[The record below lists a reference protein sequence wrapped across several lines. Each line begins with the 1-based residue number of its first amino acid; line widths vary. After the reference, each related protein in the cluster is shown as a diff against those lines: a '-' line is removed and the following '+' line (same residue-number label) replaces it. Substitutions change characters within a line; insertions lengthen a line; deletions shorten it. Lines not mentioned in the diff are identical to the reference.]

1 METLFL
7 VLFLIG
13 LVFAVLSIFVGDIFH
28 LHVDVSGG
36 HFPYLSPTTIA
47 AFITVFGGLGYF
59 LIINTS
65 LSQVLIS
72 AISVF
77 AAIVVS
83 ACMFF
88 FIVVPLQAAHKST
101 ARSAKDLIGKSAVVV
116 SPITGDSRG
125 EIVYEQGGTRLS
137 APARSNSGEMIYKGE
152 TVIVLDEAAGT
163 FLVAKL

>member
-13 LVFAVLSIFVGDIFH
+13 LVFAVISIFIGDIFH
-28 LHVDVSGG
+28 LHIDVSGG
-36 HFPYLSPTTIA
+36 HFPYLSPTTTA

-59 LIINTS
+59 LTVNTP
-65 LSQVLIS
+65 LSQVLI
-72 AISVF
+72 AIISF
-77 AAIVVS
+77 ITALFVS

-88 FIVVPLQAAHKST
+88 FIVVPLQAAHQST
-101 ARSAKDLIGKSAVVV
+101 AKSAKDLIGRSAVVL
-116 SPITGDSRG
+116 SPISGESRG
-125 EIVYEQGGTRLS
+125 EIVYEQGRTRLS
-137 APARSNSGEMIYKGE
+137 APARSHSGEAISKGE